1 MMSWKSTGGKCTL
14 CHFGSVMVCQ
24 TRNAFRRQ
32 SSSHSG
38 SPFLAEMMRMMS
50 SFSPGGTA
58 SASMSVTN
66 PYL

>member
-1 MMSWKSTGGKCTL
+1 MMFWKSTGGKCTL
-14 CHFGSVMVCQ
+14 CHFGSVIVRQ
-24 TRNAFRRQ
+24 KRNAFRRH

-38 SPFLAEMMRMMS
+38 SPFLAEMTRMTS

-58 SASMSVTN
+58 SESMSVTK

>member
-14 CHFGSVMVCQ
+14 CHRGSVIVCQ
-24 TRNAFRRQ
+24 TRNAFSRH

-38 SPFLAEMMRMMS
+38 SPFLAEMIRMMS

-58 SASMSVTN
+58 SASMSVTK